1 MAPSI
6 KLFVALGTQKF
17 PFDRL
22 VKAINGLIESG
33 DYKPEEIVLQSMRND
48 VKPLCTNLGIIPHD
62 QFNKWMSE
70 AEVVIVHAG
79 VNSILSCMSMNK
91 PFIIVPRNK
100 KFGEHVDYHQF
111 EIARLMETKFNVLVL
126 RDVKDLKNKIE
137 EAKTHQYRSW
147 VSQKAGLI
155 ESLKKDI
162 K

>member
-1 MAPSI
+1 MAQSI

-22 VKAINGLIESG
+22 VSAVNALIESG
-33 DYKPEEIVLQSMRND
+33 EYQPEEIVLQSIMNK

-62 QFNKWMSE
+62 QFNKWMAE

-111 EIARLMETKFNVLVL
+111 EIARLMETKFTVLVL
-126 RDVKDLKNKIE
+126 RDTNKLKDMIE
-137 EAKTHQYRSW
+137 EAKHHKYKSW

-155 ESLKKDI
+155 EALKKDI